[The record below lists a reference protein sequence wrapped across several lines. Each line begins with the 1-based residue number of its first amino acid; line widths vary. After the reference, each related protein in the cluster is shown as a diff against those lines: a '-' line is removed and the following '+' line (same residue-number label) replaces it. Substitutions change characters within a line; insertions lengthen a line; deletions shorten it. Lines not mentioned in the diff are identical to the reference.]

1 MWMSKYSAVLTLVNN
16 YQRTR
21 EGSFLFSYPLSLYNP
36 QHTIYNTN
44 KKLDPFVSRKKAHF
58 FKLFRLILKKNNAV

>member
-21 EGSFLFSYPLSLYNP
+21 EGSFLFSYLLSLYNR
-36 QHTIYNTN
+36 QHTIYNT
-44 KKLDPFVSRKKAHF
+44 KQKIGSIRISKESSF
-58 FKLFRLILKKNNAV
+58 F